1 MIIETPRLLLRP
13 LELSDL
19 EGMWELD
26 SNPKV
31 HRYLGNQ
38 PVTEKAFLETVIH
51 GVQQQVRENGYGRFA
66 VEWKETGA
74 FVGWA
79 GLKLVKE
86 PLNGKME
93 YVDVGYRL
101 LERFWG
107 KGIGYE
113 GAWYSLNYG
122 FSNLKLNEIYA
133 SAQVENS
140 ASNRIL
146 KKCGMTQIHEYKED
160 GEFLAEYRISDNEWE
175 FSSLR
180 SEFHKG

>member
-51 GVQQQVRENGYGRFA
+51 RVQKQVQENGFGRFA

-101 LERFWG
+101 LERFWNQ
-107 KGIGYE
+107 GIGFE
-113 GAWYSLNYG
+113 AAWHSLNFG
-122 FSNLKLNEIYA
+122 FSTLRLKEIYA
-133 SAQVENS
+133 
-140 ASNRIL
+140 
-146 KKCGMTQIHEYKED
+146 
-160 GEFLAEYRISDNEWE
+160 
-175 FSSLR
+175 
-180 SEFHKG
+180 

>member
-1 MIIETPRLLLRP
+1 MLRP
-13 LELSDL
+13 LEITDL

-31 HRYLGNQ
+31 HRYLGNS
-38 PVTEKAFLETVIH
+38 PVTEKSFLEKVIL
-51 GVQQQVRENGYGRFA
+51 GVQQQVKENGFGRFA

-101 LERFWG
+101 LERFWNQ
-107 KGIGYE
+107 GIGFE
-113 GAWYSLNYG
+113 AAWHSLNFG
-122 FSNLKLNEIYA
+122 FSTLRLKEIYA
-133 SAQVENS
+133 SAQHENI

-146 KKCGMTQIHEYKED
+146 KKCGMTLIQEYEED
-160 GEFLAEYRISDNEWE
+160 QSLVNEYRITLEEWLIN
-175 FSSLR
+175 SSH
-180 SEFHKG
+180 SEFHKD

>member
-31 HRYLGNQ
+31 HRYLGNN
-38 PVTEKAFLETVIH
+38 PVTEKSFLEKVIL
-51 GVQQQVRENGYGRFA
+51 GVQKQVQENGFGRFA

-93 YVDVGYRL
+93 YVDVGYRII
-101 LERFWG
+101 ERFWG

-113 GAWYSLNYG
+113 GAWYALKYG
-122 FSNLKLNEIYA
+122 FSILNLNEIYA
-133 SAQVENS
+133 SAQVENR

-146 KKCGMTQIHEYKED
+146 TKCGMTLIQEYEED
-160 GEFLAEYRISDNEWE
+160 QSLVNEYRITLEEW
-175 FSSLR
+175 FINSSHT
-180 SEFHKG
+180 EFHKD